1 MQRPEVKRVGPYF
14 EVGVEGRYAKMTKQ
28 DLVDAIKQCDQAI
41 INLQKHTT
49 DLEAGVGLPTDP
61 VSRAQ
66 LIESNA
72 KNIEA
77 KLEEIKTLNDELA
90 RRS

>member
-1 MQRPEVKRVGPYF
+1 M
-14 EVGVEGRYAKMTKQ
+14 EGKYAKMTKQ
-28 DLVDAIKQCDQAI
+28 DLVDAIRVCEQIVTD
-41 INLQKHTT
+41 LQKYTT
-49 DLEAGVGLPTDP
+49 DLEAGVGLPKDP
-61 VSRAQ
+61 ASRAQ

-77 KLEEIKTLNDELA
+77 KLDGINALNDELA